1 MSIRFATFL
10 VGAGV
15 TALSVIATAA
25 PGKISGNASVIDGN
39 TIEIDGERIRILDID
54 APEIG
59 QPCFHRDGGKAWPC
73 GQVAAR
79 VLAGLL
85 IDYSITCETEGTDN
99 IGRWFARCDIATVSI
114 ATWMAGNGWAVPNQE
129 CRCEEV
135 RAWAAFAKSKN
146 AGIWGSDFQMPWEW
160 RRAN

>member
-1 MSIRFATFL
+1 MSNHFAAFL
-10 VGAGV
+10 VGTGV
-15 TALSVIATAA
+15 TALSLITIAAA
-25 PGKISGNASVIDGN
+25 GNLSGNASVIDGD

-54 APEIG
+54 APELG
-59 QPCFHRDGGKAWPC
+59 QTCFHQVGGSAWPC

-79 VLAGLL
+79 ALAELL
-85 IDYSITCETEGTDN
+85 IRYSVTCETQGTDN
-99 IGRWFARCDIATVSI
+99 LGRWFARCDVATVSV

-135 RAWAAFAKSKN
+135 RAWAAFAESKK
-146 AGIWGSDFQMPWEW
+146 AGIWGSTFQMPWEW